1 MRISRTAEG
10 KTYAIIYD
18 YIFDHPIFIYQF
30 YNRRK
35 RLYRLKAYLQCTQ
48 VHEVVEELVYYMTSL
63 AQARE
68 PAGYK
73 MKNLLKYF
81 DDIVIPIDELEPIKV
96 D

>member
-18 YIFDHPIFIYQF
+18 YIFDHGIFIYQF
-30 YNRRK
+30 YNKKK
-35 RLYRLKAYLQCTQ
+35 RNYRLKAYLQCTE
-48 VHEVVEELVYYMTSL
+48 VHEVVEELVYYMQSLTSGRTPI
-63 AQARE
+63 A
-68 PAGYK
+68 YK
-73 MKNLLKYF
+73 MKNLLKFY